1 MYLRCDM
8 EWENRHKALA
18 AVVLILVVAALV
30 MFN

>member
-1 MYLRCDM
+1 M

-30 MFN
+30 MFNKRH